1 MGYRKTVRKIEVSL
15 KGHKTYGDPT
25 EYPLAYARGKSL
37 GEYLDLLGYAETD
50 EDGEGASSGLVHQM
64 EAFGDAL
71 VSWNLEREDGSAIPC
86 TREALFTEVDN
97 DLAFA
102 LATEWME
109 RLGGK
114 VDDADPLPG
123 NSPSGEP
130 SPVAS
135 IPMETLSDPHLSS
148 SVPA

>member
-15 KGHKTYGDPT
+15 KGHKVYGQDAD
-25 EYPLAYARGKSL
+25 YPLAYARGKNL
-37 GEYLDLLGYAETD
+37 GEYLHLVGFAETD
-50 EDGEGASSGLVHQM
+50 EDGETNYLVKQL

-71 VSWNLEREDGSAIPC
+71 VSWNLETEDGTPVPC
-86 TREALFTEVDN
+86 TREGLFSIDN
-97 DLAFA
+97 DLALS
-102 LATEWME
+102 LAKEWIDC
-109 RLGGK
+109 LGGK
-114 VDDADPLPG
+114 VDEASPLDS

-135 IPMETLSDPHLSS
+135 IPMETLSAPQPNT

>member
-15 KGHKTYGDPT
+15 KGHKVYGLDA
-25 EYPLAYARGKSL
+25 EYPVAYARGKNL
-37 GEYLDLLGYAETD
+37 NEYLHLVGFAETD
-50 EDGEGASSGLVHQM
+50 DGETNYLVKQL

-71 VSWNLEREDGSAIPC
+71 ISWNLENEDGTPVPC
-86 TREALFTEVDN
+86 TREGLFSIDN
-97 DLAFA
+97 DLALS
-102 LATEWME
+102 LAKEWIDC
-109 RLGGK
+109 LGGK
-114 VDDADPLPG
+114 VDEASPLDSS
-123 NSPSGEP
+123 SPSGEP